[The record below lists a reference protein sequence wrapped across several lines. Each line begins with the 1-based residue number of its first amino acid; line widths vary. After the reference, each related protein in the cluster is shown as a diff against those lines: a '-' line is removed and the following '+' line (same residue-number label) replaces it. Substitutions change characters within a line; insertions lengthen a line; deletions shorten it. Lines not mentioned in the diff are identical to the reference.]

1 MGSLSLSSMF
11 KKLSFTTS
19 QQSEFLDNYISLKG
33 AEDETQSPDREVF
46 EAMKEIYIEV
56 VSEYCFEVVICN
68 DVISK
73 LSQGDSVSTALSP
86 YLNRDVVLAFK
97 ATYEVGKTE
106 FGIRQVIININQQN
120 KIKKEFFA
128 KIRKGSIIFF
138 FGIAFLIGI
147 SSYMLP
153 QFVAMVDI
161 SELDDFTRAF
171 FDFGVFIKDKGDTI
185 FCSFLCLLAAYI
197 YSLANVFGKARDII
211 EKSPLFI
218 MYLPY
223 RSFAANRFFNML
235 TLLKSSGL
243 SLRQSLEIIDD
254 EVSPYMQYH
263 IDEMLDMTR
272 VGVSN
277 LEQLDTGLL
286 TPRLRIRLKA
296 AGVRG
301 GDNIDD
307 TFNSIAKKASEDF
320 EKSITS
326 IGDQISSWLLIVGL
340 GLAVTSILV
349 IINSLS
355 SISMS
360 M

>member
-1 MGSLSLSSMF
+1 
-11 KKLSFTTS
+11 
-19 QQSEFLDNYISLKG
+19 
-33 AEDETQSPDREVF
+33 
-46 EAMKEIYIEV
+46 
-56 VSEYCFEVVICN
+56 
-68 DVISK
+68 
-73 LSQGDSVSTALSP
+73 
-86 YLNRDVVLAFK
+86 
-97 ATYEVGKTE
+97 
-106 FGIRQVIININQQN
+106 
-120 KIKKEFFA
+120 
-128 KIRKGSIIFF
+128 
-138 FGIAFLIGI
+138 
-147 SSYMLP
+147 
-153 QFVAMVDI
+153 
-161 SELDDFTRAF
+161 
-171 FDFGVFIKDKGDTI
+171 
-185 FCSFLCLLAAYI
+185 
-197 YSLANVFGKARDII
+197 
-211 EKSPLFI
+211 
-218 MYLPY
+218 
-223 RSFAANRFFNML
+223 
-235 TLLKSSGL
+235 
-243 SLRQSLEIIDD
+243 
-254 EVSPYMQYH
+254 
-263 IDEMLDMTR
+263 MTR